1 MRRLL
6 FSLLLLLLATVAQ
19 AQILVSGRLVD
30 EKQQPVPY
38 ASIAL
43 ADGHAGTASN
53 EVGEFSLKLPSLPQQ
68 LIALSIGYERTMVQV
83 TQAGALPADIMLRAS
98 AVQLPEVTVRANGE
112 AEELVRRC
120 YAKLLRHRADVQ
132 YGRAFYRQKT
142 QQNGRYREFFDAFYD
157 VKLTPRNM
165 PSWVLGEA
173 RYALTKGGLSFTN
186 FSAIARQLPVFLLP
200 DNETHKTGLPLG
212 PNGLAQFTFVL
223 HQTLREQGRELAVV
237 DFTPRPGA
245 GQATRGS
252 LYIDPRTASLFRID
266 QELPAAQM
274 FNMGSNPAV
283 QQERTT
289 AHMVSDFA
297 AYQDSLTRL
306 ASTRTTATINL
317 LVRGFSDETTVSGY
331 FFFYEY
337 GPPTLGERYPDT
349 DLLTADLNL
358 IRKRRYNPQ
367 FWRENAV
374 IKASP
379 IEETIIRD
387 FEGQKVFGK
396 LD

>member
-1 MRRLL
+1 MRHLL
-6 FSLLLLLLATVAQ
+6 FCLLLLKLTAAPAQ
-19 AQILVSGRLVD
+19 VLVSGRLVD

-43 ADGHAGTASN
+43 ADGRTGTASN
-53 EVGEFSLKLPSLPQQ
+53 EVGEFSLKLPALPQ
-68 LIALSIGYERTMVQV
+68 LLTVLSIGYERTTVPV
-83 TQAGALPADIMLRAS
+83 TQAGPLPAAILLRAS

-142 QQNGRYREFFDAFYD
+142 QQNGRCREFFDAFYD

-173 RYALTKGGLSFTN
+173 RYALTRGGLSFTN
-186 FSAIARQLPVFLLP
+186 FSAIARHLPVFIVP
-200 DNETHKTGLPLG
+200 NDEPHKTALPLS
-212 PNGLAQFTFVL
+212 PDGLARFTFVL
-223 HQTLREQGRELAVV
+223 RQTLREQGRELAVV
-237 DFTPRPGA
+237 DFAPRTGT

-274 FNMGSNPAV
+274 FNLGSSATV
-283 QQERTT
+283 QQERAT
-289 AHMVSDFA
+289 ARMVSDFA
-297 AYQDSLTRL
+297 VYQDSLTRL

-317 LVRGFSDETTVSGY
+317 LVQGFSDETTVSSY

-337 GPPTLGERYPDT
+337 GPPTPGERYPAT
-349 DLLTADLNL
+349 DRQAADLSL

-367 FWRENAV
+367 FWRDNAV

-379 IEETIIRD
+379 IEEGIIQD
-387 FEGQKVFGK
+387 FEGQKVFGN
-396 LD
+396 LN